1 MDREIMDALFLLL
14 RSAVN
19 GELLSESEKG
29 TLSSESLSKAAELAR
44 KHDVVHLLALG
55 LKKNGLLNENGRAL
69 ENEIFKAVYRYER
82 SERELEK
89 ICGVLEGEKIAYVP
103 LKGAVIRRYYPEPWM
118 RTSCDIDVLVDEDR
132 LEKAASALVSKLG
145 YKREKK
151 NYHDVSLISQGG
163 VHLELHF
170 NICENMENIDLV
182 LANYAD
188 YMVNDGGYRYRF
200 TDEFFIFHQFAHA
213 AYHFMHGGCGIRAVS
228 DLKILERALGIN
240 SSSCTELLDK
250 CGILTFANELERL
263 ADVWFGNGEY
273 TDVTSRMGEYIL
285 LGGAYGTGS
294 NMLAIQQQKSGGRFK
309 YTLSRL
315 FLPYNSL
322 KEQYPCL
329 EKHKWLLPVIQMRR
343 WGRLLFGGRMRASL
357 KELSLNNSISEGDA
371 DNMAE
376 LLRSLKL

>member
-118 RTSCDIDVLVDEDR
+118 RTSCDIDVLVGEDQ
-132 LEKAASALVSKLG
+132 LEKAACALVSKLG

-182 LANYAD
+182 LANYAE